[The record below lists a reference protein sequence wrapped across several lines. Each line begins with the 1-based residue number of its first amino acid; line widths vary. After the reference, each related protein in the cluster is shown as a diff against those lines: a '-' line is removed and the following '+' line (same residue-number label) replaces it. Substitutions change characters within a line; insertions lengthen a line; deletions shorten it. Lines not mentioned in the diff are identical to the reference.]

1 MDTELL
7 STSFLLVDQHFVTA
21 WTQHAQSLE
30 ERAQAA
36 EAKAAAVELQLQSE
50 AARVS
55 NESGALC
62 VQKESVSDTVV
73 GSECSSSVCCD
84 DSASET
90 STAMEL
96 SSNGPSRA
104 ELLTGVDAE
113 AFAAF
118 VASADAAKVALAK
131 ALEPSSFTCS
141 YSTSCDDA
149 DALDSYQPFE
159 ERAELSSEEDLWMCT
174 SRKLMREEDLW
185 MCGEFR
191 GFMRR
196 GCGC

>member
-36 EAKAAAVELQLQSE
+36 EAKAAAVELQLQSV
-50 AARVS
+50 A
-55 NESGALC
+55 
-62 VQKESVSDTVV
+62 SDTVV

-149 DALDSYQPFE
+149 DALESYQPFE